1 MNLALT
7 AEPFISSEK
16 FDSIKKQDMERMST
30 QNSGRKNRTVKK
42 KVTTMDLFKTGIKQ
56 LNTPGKMPS
65 DSLQG
70 FNDDTNAEG
79 NDLENFEP
87 IDDNNEDRSKMNNDY
102 LSVTPVKPDEKV
114 LPSRNDGSLSNIDY
128 SKISQNVSS
137 EYPNQYVPY
146 FTEVS
151 NAQKVNGERDVL
163 LEKLNYMVHLLE
175 EQQNEKTNNVTEE
188 VVLYCFLGVFVIFM
202 TDSFARASKYT
213 R

>member
-7 AEPFISSEK
+7 AQPFISSEK
-16 FDSIKKQDMERMST
+16 FDNIKKQDMERMST
-30 QNSGRKNRTVKK
+30 QNSARKNKTVKR

-65 DSLQG
+65 DSLES
-70 FNDDTNAEG
+70 FNDINKDG
-79 NDLENFEP
+79 DDLENFEP
-87 IDDNNEDRSKMNNDY
+87 IDDTNEDRSKMNDEY
-102 LSVTPVKPDEKV
+102 LSVIPQKPDEKV
-114 LPSRNDGSLSNIDY
+114 LPKNDGSLSHIDY

-146 FTEVS
+146 FTEVT
-151 NAQKVNGERDVL
+151 NAQKLGEKDVL